1 MYNSSSF
8 AERLLLARRHS
19 GLDQKELGRRANV
32 SNTYISDLERGRVTN
47 PGIEIIFALAEA
59 LGVPV
64 IDLLGI
70 EVDPPEVDED
80 NLPVYLT
87 GTHVVHRIE
96 HPYTRTMAKRFLDLF
111 LALPQRDQELLL
123 RMAETI
129 TNSNQPRIIGEEQRS
144 ENGSQ

>member
-19 GLDQKELGRRANV
+19 GLDQKELGRRASV

-47 PGIEIIFALAEA
+47 PGIEVVFSLAEA
-59 LGVPV
+59 LNVPV
-64 IDLLGI
+64 VDLLGI
-70 EVDPPEVDED
+70 EVDIPELDEE
-80 NLPVYLT
+80 NLPAYLT
-87 GTHVVHRIE
+87 GTHLVHRID
-96 HPYTRTMAKRFLDLF
+96 HPYTRNMAKRFLELF
-111 LALPQRDQELLL
+111 LALPQRDQDLLL

-129 TNSNQPRIIGEEQRS
+129 AASNQPRIIGEEEKN

>member
-1 MYNSSSF
+1 MHNPSSF

-47 PGIEIIFALAEA
+47 PGIEVIYALAEA
-59 LGVPV
+59 LGIPV

-70 EVDPPEVDED
+70 EVDAPEVDED
-80 NLPVYLT
+80 NLPAYLSS
-87 GTHVVHRIE
+87 THVLHRID
-96 HPYTRTMAKRFLDLF
+96 HPYTRNMAKRFLEIF
-111 LALPQRDQELLL
+111 LALTQRDQELLL
-123 RMAETI
+123 RMAETMA
-129 TNSNQPRIIGEEQRS
+129 TSSQPRIIGEEVDS